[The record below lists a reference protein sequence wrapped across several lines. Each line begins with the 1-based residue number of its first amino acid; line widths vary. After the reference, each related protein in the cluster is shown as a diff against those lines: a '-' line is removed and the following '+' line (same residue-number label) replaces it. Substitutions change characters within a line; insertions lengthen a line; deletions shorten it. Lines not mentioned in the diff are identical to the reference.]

1 MEELQETLLVEQVVV
16 QLDIVVMV
24 EEGEMETAIAYKQE
38 PLMELEVVDQVEHVI
53 HPTAVEAVE

>member
-1 MEELQETLLVEQVVV
+1 MEEFQETILVEQVVV

-24 EEGEMETAIAYKQE
+24 EEEEMETPIRYKQE

-53 HPTAVEAVE
+53 HPTAAAAVE